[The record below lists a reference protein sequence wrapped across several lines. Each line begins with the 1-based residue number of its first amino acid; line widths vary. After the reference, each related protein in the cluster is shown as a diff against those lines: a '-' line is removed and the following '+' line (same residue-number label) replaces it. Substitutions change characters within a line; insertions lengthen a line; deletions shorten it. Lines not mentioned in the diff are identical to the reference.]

1 MPFSFENDLNPFL
14 SILTKIY
21 EKNLWPLRNSLTE
34 IHKNVPELDVVSLF
48 GLILAF
54 SHSKVKI
61 SFAPGGFRLD
71 ILT

>member
-1 MPFSFENDLNPFL
+1 M
-14 SILTKIY
+14 TKIRSWPSDKNFY
-21 EKNLWPLRNSLTE
+21 ENPCE
-34 IHKNVPELDVVSLF
+34 ILFRKIHENVPELDVVSLF

>member
-1 MPFSFENDLNPFL
+1 MKKKIRALVKFSD
-14 SILTKIY
+14 K
-21 EKNLWPLRNSLTE
+21 